1 MTAFIP
7 WALLG
12 LGIQYSFMDTS
23 IRYFPMWFIQVIL
36 NGATIF
42 SGASYIFYEWWRR
55 TSNWEIYKQENDKWW
70 RVL

>member
-23 IRYFPMWFIQVIL
+23 IRYFPMWLIQLLL
-36 NGATIF
+36 NGATFF
-42 SGASYIFYEWWRR
+42 SGASYIFY
-55 TSNWEIYKQENDKWW
+55 
-70 RVL
+70 